1 MSESTNP
8 MPFVCKWLDA
18 HSKSQYFETVKEL
31 RKHVAK
37 YDINSCN
44 KSPPGNLIY
53 ICPCGSYTRFDTPD
67 TPVALSQHLI
77 NNHKDFT
84 GSWTQRTLWVDA
96 ISTLMEERIK
106 EDFANYDPNNYD
118 NLPEAPKDH
127 LTEEERINF
136 FGKQLVMYIKGQMLS

>member
-31 RKHVAK
+31 RKH
-37 YDINSCN
+37 C
-44 KSPPGNLIY
+44 P
-53 ICPCGSYTRFDTPD
+53 ICSYTRFDTPD

-84 GSWTQRTLWVDA
+84 DSGEVYRDVLVKGTLIRMPPIRFKKGVDA

>member
-1 MSESTNP
+1 MLEEHLRDSEIEKLNSEKDSGEVYRDVLVKGTLIR
-8 MPFVCKWLDA
+8 MPP
-18 HSKSQYFETVKEL
+18 
-31 RKHVAK
+31 
-37 YDINSCN
+37 I
-44 KSPPGNLIY
+44 
-53 ICPCGSYTRFDTPD
+53 RF
-67 TPVALSQHLI
+67 
-77 NNHKDFT
+77 KK
-84 GSWTQRTLWVDA
+84 GVDA

>member
-1 MSESTNP
+1 MVILCDCILRYIYVILIIQTGNIYHATMSESTNP

-53 ICPCGSYTRFDTPD
+53 ICPCGR
-67 TPVALSQHLI
+67 LQE
-77 NNHKDFT
+77 
-84 GSWTQRTLWVDA
+84 
-96 ISTLMEERIK
+96 IS
-106 EDFANYDPNNYD
+106 
-118 NLPEAPKDH
+118 
-127 LTEEERINF
+127 
-136 FGKQLVMYIKGQMLS
+136 

>member
-53 ICPCGSYTRFDTPD
+53 ICPCGR
-67 TPVALSQHLI
+67 LQE
-77 NNHKDFT
+77 
-84 GSWTQRTLWVDA
+84 
-96 ISTLMEERIK
+96 IS
-106 EDFANYDPNNYD
+106 
-118 NLPEAPKDH
+118 
-127 LTEEERINF
+127 
-136 FGKQLVMYIKGQMLS
+136 

>member
-1 MSESTNP
+1 LSISYDQREEGL
-8 MPFVCKWLDA
+8 KL
-18 HSKSQYFETVKEL
+18 YFK
-31 RKHVAK
+31 
-37 YDINSCN
+37 
-44 KSPPGNLIY
+44 G
-53 ICPCGSYTRFDTPD
+53 
-67 TPVALSQHLI
+67 
-77 NNHKDFT
+77 
-84 GSWTQRTLWVDA
+84 VDA